1 MSIRSSVGCLGIAVA
16 MAVGVSVS
24 ALAQEFIMN
33 NVTDAT
39 PSYYT
44 AANYAGGV
52 APDYKTS
59 AYGLVF
65 RENEIGIRVRPLGF
79 AILIR

>member
-1 MSIRSSVGCLGIAVA
+1 MSIRSSVGCLSIAVA
-16 MAVGVSVS
+16 M
-24 ALAQEFIMN
+24 
-33 NVTDAT
+33 
-39 PSYYT
+39 
-44 AANYAGGV
+44 
-52 APDYKTS
+52 